1 MHTTHTHTLHSL
13 QGELPCKVTSSSST
27 SQKQTVLTLKIR
39 QTTSIHQQKVN
50 KNMYIYKNIKHKIY
64 IIYIQYIHSYSL
76 QYIYI
81 CSLNWP
87 KLKAGLLH
95 TKNTILFWDLCWS
108 ALVSLHPPL
117 NATKVLESACSFG
130 KKIFKLLG
138 EILQFTVSSSEE
150 KACSKVL
157 S

>member
-81 CSLNWP
+81 YMFVELAQTKGRITSYQKHYPFLGSL
-87 KLKAGLLH
+87 
-95 TKNTILFWDLCWS
+95 
-108 ALVSLHPPL
+108 LVSSGLASPPF
-117 NATKVLESACSFG
+117 KCYQSAGVC
-130 KKIFKLLG
+130 
-138 EILQFTVSSSEE
+138 LQFWKKDLQV
-150 KACSKVL
+150 AW
-157 S
+157 